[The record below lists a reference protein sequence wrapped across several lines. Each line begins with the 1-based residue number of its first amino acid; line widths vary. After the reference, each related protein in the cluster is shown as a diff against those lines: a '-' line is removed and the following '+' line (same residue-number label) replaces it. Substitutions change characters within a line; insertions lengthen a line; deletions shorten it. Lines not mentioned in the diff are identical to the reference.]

1 MNFWAIGHLGLADA
15 NILNKMSPF
24 FAILASIV
32 ILNEIPG
39 KFDIAAILISF
50 VGALFIIKP
59 TAGIASLP
67 SLVGLCSGLCAGIAY
82 TFVRKLGNEGERG
95 PVIVAYFSVFSCIVC
110 IPQMIIDFH
119 PMSGRQWICLILAG
133 VFAAIGQFAV
143 TTAYRLAPAREI
155 SVFDYSQ
162 VCFASIWGF
171 MFFDELPD
179 RLSVIGYVIIVSIS
193 VIKWYYNVIYKKAK

>member
-1 MNFWAIGHLGLADA
+1 
-15 NILNKMSPF
+15 
-24 FAILASIV
+24 
-32 ILNEIPG
+32 
-39 KFDIAAILISF
+39 
-50 VGALFIIKP
+50 
-59 TAGIASLP
+59 
-67 SLVGLCSGLCAGIAY
+67 
-82 TFVRKLGNEGERG
+82 
-95 PVIVAYFSVFSCIVC
+95 
-110 IPQMIIDFH
+110 MIIDFH
-119 PMSGRQWICLILAG
+119 PMSGKQWICLILAG